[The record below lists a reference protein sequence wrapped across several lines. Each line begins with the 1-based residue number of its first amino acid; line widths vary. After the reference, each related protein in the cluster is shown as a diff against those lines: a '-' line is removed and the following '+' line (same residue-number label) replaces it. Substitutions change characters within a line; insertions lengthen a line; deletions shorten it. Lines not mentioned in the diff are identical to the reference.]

1 MNIVQ
6 ICGFAL
12 LGVIM
17 VLVLRSFR
25 PEYATVA
32 GIVAGILLLATTFT
46 PLVSIL
52 DSVTA
57 IAEDTGFSVYSSVI
71 LKSMGIGILAQTTA
85 DVCRDSG
92 VSMLAAKVEFAAK
105 IMILLLCV
113 PILETLMSL
122 IKGFLK

>member
-6 ICGFAL
+6 TCGFAL
-12 LGVIM
+12 LAVIT

-32 GIVAGILLLATTFT
+32 GIVAGIILLACTFT
-46 PLVSIL
+46 PLVDVL
-52 DSVTA
+52 NSVTA

-92 VSMLAAKVEFAAK
+92 VSVIAAKVEFAAK
-105 IMILLLCV
+105 IMILMLCV

-122 IKGFLK
+122 IEGFLK